1 MKKVFMGLSL
11 FMGMMLFSMNV
22 YAASFEVNIVGNNT
36 FEDEITLNVQVD
48 SLIDFSDTCDGL
60 CGLVG
65 TLEYDSNKIELISM
79 RALED
84 FDLTQGSRIVLYRT
98 TGVKSGTEVLSV
110 TFKNKSLKDGEST
123 TISFSDLTASDGDQ
137 DISTTDA
144 SITLQYVENNEDVTV
159 EEPNDDNNESDNNQ
173 SENNSSNT
181 NQSTNNNHSTNNQG
195 TNNENTDD
203 ESSNNNLENITLSE
217 GVIDFQEDI
226 LVYDVIVG
234 NDVEE
239 ITIRAQLAD
248 SNASLSGAGVHALE
262 VGNNEIVLVVTAEDG
277 SEKEYILNIYREEVG
292 VPENDS
298 DENTTNEVSDT
309 TQDEDNTFSIIPI
322 LIVAGLIVLIVVIV
336 YVFKKKRSV
345 KE

>member
-36 FEDEITLNVQVD
+36 FEDEITLYVQVD

-123 TISFSDLTASDGDQ
+123 TISFSDLVASDGDQ

-144 SITLQYVENNEDVTV
+144 SITIQYVQKNEDVTV

-217 GVIDFQEDI
+217 GTIDFQEDI
-226 LVYDVIVG
+226 LVYDIVVG
-234 NDVEE
+234 NNVEE
-239 ITIRAQLAD
+239 ITIGAQLAD
-248 SNASLSGAGVHALE
+248 SNASLSGVGIHDLE

-292 VPENDS
+292 VPENDNKENNS
-298 DENTTNEVSDT
+298 DGVNDT
-309 TQDEDNTFSIIPI
+309 TQEGDAFSIIPI

>member
-11 FMGMMLFSMNV
+11 FMGMLLFSMNV

-36 FEDEITLNVQVD
+36 FEDEITLYVQVN
-48 SLIDFSDTCDGL
+48 SLTDFDGACDGL

-144 SITLQYVENNEDVTV
+144 SITIQYVQKNEDVTV

-217 GVIDFQEDI
+217 GTIDFQEDI
-226 LVYDVIVG
+226 LVYDIVVG
-234 NDVEE
+234 NNVEE
-239 ITIRAQLAD
+239 ITIGAQLAD
-248 SNASLSGAGVHALE
+248 SNASLSGVGIHDLE

-292 VPENDS
+292 VPENDNKENNS
-298 DENTTNEVSDT
+298 DGVNDT
-309 TQDEDNTFSIIPI
+309 TQEGDAFSIIPI

>member
-36 FEDEITLNVQVD
+36 FEDEITLYVQVD

-123 TISFSDLTASDGDQ
+123 TISFSDLVASDGDQ

-144 SITLQYVENNEDVTV
+144 SITIQYVQKNEDVTV

-217 GVIDFQEDI
+217 GTIDFQKDI
-226 LVYDVIVG
+226 LVYDIVVG
-234 NDVEE
+234 NNVEE
-239 ITIRAQLAD
+239 ITIGAQLAD
-248 SNASLSGAGVHALE
+248 SNASLSGVGIHDLE

-292 VPENDS
+292 VPENDNKENNS
-298 DENTTNEVSDT
+298 DGVNDT
-309 TQDEDNTFSIIPI
+309 TQEGDAFSIIPI